1 MDGTLGKK
9 CYDQSPCGLACT
21 FGKSLGMTIEHC
33 RDLIKGDRLKGFFMA
48 RWYYCSQEGKRGEI
62 MESFKMMA
70 KEISRAR
77 ERD

>member
-33 RDLIKGDRLKGFFMA
+33 RDLIKGDRLRAFSWLVGTIA
-48 RWYYCSQEGKRGEI
+48 HKRV
-62 MESFKMMA
+62 SA
-70 KEISRAR
+70 VRSWNR
-77 ERD
+77 